1 MIDIIMKIWKTG
13 TVTKNN
19 PLDAPPPKYRGR
31 IKINNASS
39 NALKSCVE
47 FCPSGALEIQL
58 DGTVRLFHG
67 KCIFCGSCVSNCT
80 DGSIEQTTDCYLAV
94 RNKEDLYDLAIK

>member
-13 TVTKNN
+13 TVTQKQ
-19 PLDAPPPKYRGR
+19 PLDTPPKRYRGR
-31 IKINNASS
+31 IKINDPLSTV
-39 NALKSCVE
+39 LKSCVE
-47 FCPSGALEIQL
+47 FCPSGALSIQA
-58 DGTVRLFHG
+58 DGKVQLFHG
-67 KCIFCGSCVSNCT
+67 KCVFCGNCVRHCS